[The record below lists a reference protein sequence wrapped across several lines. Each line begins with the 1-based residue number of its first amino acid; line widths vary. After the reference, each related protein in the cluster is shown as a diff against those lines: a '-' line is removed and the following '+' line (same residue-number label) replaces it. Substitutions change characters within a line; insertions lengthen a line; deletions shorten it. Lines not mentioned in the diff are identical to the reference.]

1 MLIFSSAYALSVTLA
16 NIPRVCMIIMQSP
29 QFPTQDNNGLGDGIA
44 PIPQWYEAAV
54 NILTATPTVLDAPFL
69 DPEIMDIL
77 CRLHNLF
84 DSSQYT
90 LVSTD
95 LHDLT
100 CYVVHK
106 LLLWSPQPL
115 AGPIPCDLVASSI
128 VRHALVL
135 YLLIVHGPTYFS
147 HAQLQ
152 YATALKLQAQIEHT
166 WYNMLTHHGS
176 LALWLLSVGMVASE
190 GTPESQWFATQAR
203 TAAVTLNLQTWI
215 DIVVRLQD
223 IVWLDSQTAEL
234 LFQRKWQEVWAM
246 TPT

>member
-1 MLIFSSAYALSVTLA
+1 MV
-16 NIPRVCMIIMQSP
+16 VMQSP
-29 QFPTQDNNGLGDGIA
+29 QFSVQDDYGLGDGIA
-44 PIPQWYEAAV
+44 PIPQWFEATV
-54 NILTATPTVLDAPFL
+54 NTLSTVSTVLDTPHL
-69 DPEIMDIL
+69 DAEISHIL

-84 DSSQYT
+84 DSTQYT

-100 CYVVHK
+100 CFVVHK
-106 LLLWSPQPL
+106 LLLWSPQPQ
-115 AGPIPCDLVASSI
+115 AGSSSCDLVTSGI

-135 YLLIVHGPTYFS
+135 YLLIIHGPTYFS

-152 YATALKLQAQIEHT
+152 YATALKLQAQMEHT
-166 WYNMLTHHGS
+166 CYAILLNHGS

-203 TAAVTLNLQTWI
+203 TAAVALNLHTWI
-215 DIVVRLQD
+215 DVVTRLQE
-223 IVWLDSQTAEL
+223 IVWLDSSTAES
-234 LFQRKWQEVWAM
+234 LFQQKWRQVWIT